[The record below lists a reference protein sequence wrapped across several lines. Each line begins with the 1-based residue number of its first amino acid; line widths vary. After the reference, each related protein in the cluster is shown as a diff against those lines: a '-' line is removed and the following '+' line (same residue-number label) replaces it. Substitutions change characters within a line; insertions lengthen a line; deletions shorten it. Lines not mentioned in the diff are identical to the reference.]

1 MANKNVKLKNKNGDY
16 LYPYTDNIPT
26 ASTSAAGKVRLD
38 SSPTSGSNNAIT
50 SGAVH
55 TALSSK
61 ANDSAAAH
69 KAGAETFTGIKT
81 LQSGND
87 DAWLIKKA
95 NGDYTETDPTV
106 QVAGAFRVT
115 DKNNKILGDVRFV
128 RTTAGLQTST
138 LLARNAASG
147 SEKSCSI
154 TCNVDKNG
162 NAYTSAPTPGS
173 SDNSTK
179 IATTAWVKSRITEAI
194 TNASGVRN
202 IGEIVAST
210 VPLSDAG
217 LHLLD
222 GGVIQ
227 GSGSY
232 AAFVTYMAGLVS
244 GHPNCFTTE
253 TTWQN
258 TVTSKGA
265 CGKFVYNSSAN
276 TIRLP
281 KITGFIEGTID
292 ESALGEL
299 VEAGLPNIT
308 GSGGFDTNTNENG
321 SYWSGALEATES
333 GNQGVANDGSKS
345 TLFTLDASR
354 SSAIYGRSNTVQ
366 PQAIRV
372 FYYIVVATTTKTN
385 IEVNID
391 NIAADLNNKVDAAD
405 LTNCDVIVQTYKSG
419 KNWYRI
425 WSDGWIEQGGY
436 SKVSSNGQVLTF
448 LKPFSDVNYTVS
460 TGGCEQQFGNVAL
473 YDRTTTSAKC
483 WTSDDESFNAAGMNW
498 YACGY

>member
-69 KAGAETFTGIKT
+69 KAGAETFTGMKT
-81 LQSGND
+81 LQSAND
-87 DAWLIKKA
+87 DSWQIKKA
-95 NGDYTETDPTV
+95 NGDYTETAPTV
-106 QVAGAFRVT
+106 QVAGAFRVV
-115 DKNNKILGDVRFV
+115 DKNNKIMGDVRFV
-128 RTTAGLQTST
+128 RTTAGLQSST

-147 SEKSCSI
+147 TEKSCSI

-162 NAYTSAPTPGS
+162 NAYTSAPTPGA

-179 IATTAWVKSRITEAI
+179 IATTAWVKSRITEAWNS
-194 TNASGVRN
+194 TSGARN
-202 IGEIVAST
+202 IGEIITST

-222 GGVIQ
+222 GSVIQ

-244 GHPNCFTTE
+244 SYPNCFTDE

-265 CGKFVYNSSAN
+265 CGKFVYNSTAN

-281 KITGFIEGTID
+281 KITGFIEGTVD
-292 ESALGEL
+292 STALGQL
-299 VEAGLPNIT
+299 IDAGLPNIT
-308 GSGGFDTNTNENG
+308 GQFNAGGHQVSPQT
-321 SYWSGALEATES
+321 SGALYVSANRQS
-333 GNQGVANDGSKS
+333 GNSGNDNYAV
-345 TLFTLDASR
+345 LFGFDASL
-354 SSAIYGRSNTVQ
+354 SNPIYGNSPTVQ
-366 PQAIRV
+366 PQSIKV
-372 FYYIVVATTTKTN
+372 FYYIVVATSVKTN

-391 NIAADLNNKVDAAD
+391 NIATDLNNKVDVAQ